1 MNKISLLKVHSS
13 SEGSFHVKL
22 LINNN
27 DVGILYL
34 KEEEVDILLDALRNG
49 RASNSVVDSDIYD
62 SEEEDFDLDNDDEN
76 D

>member
-13 SEGSFHVKL
+13 PGGSYHVKL
-22 LINNN
+22 LINGN

-34 KEEEVDILLDALRNG
+34 KEGEVEVLLDALRNG
-49 RASNSVVDSDIYD
+49 RESDSVVDSDIYD
-62 SEEEDFDLDNDDEN
+62 SEDENFDVDNDDEN